1 MRRYVTGFV
10 RYLLFYL
17 AGFIIFYLM
26 SYCVNAVL
34 TLLSEEL
41 PKLFVIENPIK
52 DREAYDNQQLNLAF
66 ISGIITLYI
75 VTNLAV
81 KYDNERF
88 EHVVEKTEG
97 FYTLRDGYALYARR
111 YILPDFI
118 ISIIVPFST
127 FGFAFINIPEDAKR
141 IFLRLGDYAE
151 VFIALQRAFTER
163 LGFAF
168 GFAFLIFLSLLFR
181 IPTGF
186 FAVKRFRGIW
196 LADTEG

>member
-17 AGFIIFYLM
+17 AGFIIFYLA
-26 SYCVNAVL
+26 SYCVSAVL

-41 PKLFVIENPIK
+41 PRLFTIENPIK
-52 DREAYDNQQLNLAF
+52 DRDAYDNQQLNIAF

-75 VTNLAV
+75 ITSLAV
-81 KYDNERF
+81 KYDNDRF
-88 EHVVEKTEG
+88 EYMVERTEG
-97 FYTLRDGYALYARR
+97 FYTLRHGGALYARR
-111 YILPDFI
+111 YILPDVI
-118 ISIIVPFST
+118 ISIVVPFST
-127 FGFAFINIPEDAKR
+127 FGLAFINVPDDAKR
-141 IFLRLGDYAE
+141 IFLRLSDYAE

-168 GFAFLIFLSLLFR
+168 GFAFLILLSLLFR

-186 FAVKRFRGIW
+186 FAIKRFRGIW